1 MYNPSCLFYHVS
13 SKNSYFQNNLVFSL
27 VVQASMLLYNW
38 QTKFMNLSKMIC
50 LLLDL
55 SKAFNTDNSSTI
67 LKNYKYLKYMEKI
80 LSDLKSI

>member
-1 MYNPSCLFYHVS
+1 MD
-13 SKNSYFQNNLVFSL
+13 
-27 VVQASMLLYNW
+27 
-38 QTKFMNLSKMIC
+38 LSKMIC